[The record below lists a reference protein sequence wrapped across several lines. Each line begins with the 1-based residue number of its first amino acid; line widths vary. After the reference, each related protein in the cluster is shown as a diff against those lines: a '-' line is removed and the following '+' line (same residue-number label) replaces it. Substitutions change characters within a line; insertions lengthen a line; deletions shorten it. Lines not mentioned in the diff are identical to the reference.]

1 VTTFA
6 EEIDATPIYAM
17 TENGRGFFAP
27 LMRAYGHILYL
38 AGRQAESSTR
48 RPTDNDVQEEFNC
61 ALEHLRAISDTTMT
75 QATKDTLTIAVNAVA
90 LATVEFN
97 EWSAIERETNFVKLA
112 NYLLSKVGLAV
123 DREFL
128 GLRDSDI
135 GSSL

>member
-1 VTTFA
+1 VSTFA

-27 LMRAYGHILYL
+27 LMRAYGHLLYL
-38 AGRQAESSTR
+38 AGRQAESPTR
-48 RPTDNDVQEEFNC
+48 RPTNDNVQEEFNC
-61 ALEHLRAISDTTMT
+61 ALEHLRSISDSTMT
-75 QATKDTLTIAVNAVA
+75 QATKDTLSAAVSTIA
-90 LATVEFN
+90 LASAEFDG
-97 EWSAIERETNFVKLA
+97 WSATERETNFVKLA